1 MAEPGIDPAGD
12 RPLRLYLVAGEHSGD
27 ALGAK
32 LIQGLRQLTDRPLEL
47 AGVAGELMEAE
58 GCPSLF
64 PISDVAVM
72 SPLAILRQLPFL
84 VQRIN
89 ETAEAAI
96 AYQPDVLVILDSPE
110 FTHQVAKRVR
120 RWAPH
125 IPIIDY
131 VSPTVWAW
139 RPGRAKKMRRYVD
152 HVLAILPFEPEVHE
166 RLGGPACSYVG
177 HPLVERV
184 DELATLDSSPLRAEL
199 GIDPDRKVL
208 LVLPGSR
215 RSEVQRLMEPFG
227 QAIALLLEK
236 IPDLQI
242 VLPTV
247 ASVRDLVEEGIKTWP
262 LQPHIVTGTDNK
274 FAAFKLA
281 DVALAASGTVTLEL
295 ALSRT
300 PMVVAYKVDPLAAYI
315 RYIILVDMVAMAN
328 LILGRKAF
336 PELLQYYCTPEALRD
351 ALLPLLQ
358 GGPELEE
365 QKKALDEVARLV
377 TEKDEPPSIRAARIV
392 LSYAE
397 AQDAP
402 SRADI

>member
-1 MAEPGIDPAGD
+1 MADPETIAGGD
-12 RPLRLYLVAGEHSGD
+12 RPLRFYLVAGEHSGD

-32 LIQGLRQLTDRPLEL
+32 LIQGLRSLTSRPLEL
-47 AGVAGELMEAE
+47 AGISGELMEAE

-64 PISDVAVM
+64 PLSDVSVM

-84 VQRIN
+84 LRRIN
-89 ETAEAAI
+89 ETVEAI
-96 AYQPDVLVILDSPE
+96 LAYQPDVLVILDSPE

-120 RWAPH
+120 KRAPH

-166 RLGGPACSYVG
+166 RLGGPTCSYVG
-177 HPLVERV
+177 HPLIERIE
-184 DELATLDSSPLRAEL
+184 ELESLDPSALRKQL
-199 GIDPDRKVL
+199 GIEAGRKIL

-215 RSEVQRLMEPFG
+215 GSEVQRLMAPFG
-227 QAIALLLEK
+227 EAIRLLQEK
-236 IPDLQI
+236 IPDLEV

-247 ASVRDLVEEGIKTWP
+247 SSVRHLVEEGIETWP
-262 LQPHIVTGTDNK
+262 LKPHILTGTDNK

-295 ALSRT
+295 ALSRR

-315 RYIILVDMVAMAN
+315 RYIILVDMVAMSN
-328 LILGRKAF
+328 LILGEKRF
-336 PELLQYYCTPEALRD
+336 PELLQYYCTPEALAE

-358 GGPELEE
+358 GGPELEA
-365 QKKALDEVARLV
+365 QKAALDEVIRRV

-397 AQDAP
+397 TEEP
-402 SRADI
+402 SRAEI